1 MKKKLSLLFL
11 GVIGLFLCTTTA
23 AAAVYTD
30 GDNTYVFSDY
40 DISCVDK
47 TVYDSIFILDD
58 NSLVFSK
65 GISLGFEDQ
74 GKLPEHLKKENYI
87 KVVNG
92 NCTGLSDENFLE
104 IVNEELVFE
113 YYLFDESTNSILK
126 LSAPLTGFSIFVPTT
141 DTSVVEGKQYAEL
154 MDGGLYVNVEEPT
167 NENISTYYD
176 ILYYKN
182 VESTTLDPNETY
194 YTYEGVNTVKKV
206 ETPVAS
212 EIINYYVEYEMPTSE
227 EMEEEYV
234 SVYQTLDEAVIKRI
248 KKDYDYIDV
257 TIEAGKPYLVLYN
270 ENEEHVDVYSTDG
283 EKLLDNVKGFTYLS
297 NELNIIFEDAN
308 NDGDIDKS
316 IVYNSDNKKIFE
328 LAQIPYLHELYN
340 EDNYTLLS
348 SELGLHELKEYKI
361 LEGNK
366 QNYKDKEKDLTFR
379 FSGEFALLDKVY
391 LNNEE
396 LDSENYTAEE
406 GSTIITLKKEYLNTL
421 KDGSYKLKV
430 TYNDGGESTATFT
443 IGELPKVPETFDGI
457 SMYLVLGSL
466 SLIGLISTSIILK
479 KRNN

>member
-126 LSAPLTGFSIFVPTT
+126 FSAPLTGFSIFVPTT
-141 DTSVVEGKQYAEL
+141 DTSVVEGKEYAEL

-167 NENISTYYD
+167 NENLSTYYD

-194 YTYEGVNTVKKV
+194 YTYEGVNSVKKV

-212 EIINYYVEYEMPTSE
+212 EIINYYVEYEMPTIE

-234 SVYQTLDEAVIKRI
+234 SVYQT
-248 KKDYDYIDV
+248 
-257 TIEAGKPYLVLYN
+257 
-270 ENEEHVDVYSTDG
+270 
-283 EKLLDNVKGFTYLS
+283 
-297 NELNIIFEDAN
+297 
-308 NDGDIDKS
+308 
-316 IVYNSDNKKIFE
+316 
-328 LAQIPYLHELYN
+328 
-340 EDNYTLLS
+340 
-348 SELGLHELKEYKI
+348 
-361 LEGNK
+361 
-366 QNYKDKEKDLTFR
+366 
-379 FSGEFALLDKVY
+379 
-391 LNNEE
+391 
-396 LDSENYTAEE
+396 
-406 GSTIITLKKEYLNTL
+406 
-421 KDGSYKLKV
+421 
-430 TYNDGGESTATFT
+430 
-443 IGELPKVPETFDGI
+443 
-457 SMYLVLGSL
+457 
-466 SLIGLISTSIILK
+466 
-479 KRNN
+479 